1 MTQEGR
7 SPILC
12 SLEPMDPARL
22 IATRI
27 VACRGATNERTT
39 EGLVCGGPLRAA
51 RAEEGNPRP
60 GLS

>member
-1 MTQEGR
+1 MTR
-7 SPILC
+7 VPIFRVMK
-12 SLEPMDPARL
+12 SRYVRTRL
-22 IATRI
+22 QIKLKI

-39 EGLVCGGPLRAA
+39 EGLMCGGPLRAV